1 MPVMIE
7 TERLQLQ
14 DAQKAQKN
22 QILLGPGFPFQHLCE
37 VWSLEIYLHKCK
49 LQVWPNLEGLPLA
62 HLRSN
67 SFNLLLYLPKF
78 NLGGVTLELP
88 LVLSL
93 LFITQCVMGIM
104 HNEEGSGNPCFCIP
118 PTVKSYLQICHLCL
132 RNNGSEVDIKSN

>member
-1 MPVMIE
+1 MLKKLKR
-7 TERLQLQ
+7 TKFSL
-14 DAQKAQKN
+14 AQ
-22 QILLGPGFPFQHLCE
+22 
-37 VWSLEIYLHKCK
+37 VSLFNTYVKFGHKCK

-93 LFITQCVMGIM
+93 FVHHTVCHG
-104 HNEEGSGNPCFCIP
+104 HNA
-118 PTVKSYLQICHLCL
+118 
-132 RNNGSEVDIKSN
+132 

>member
-1 MPVMIE
+1 MLKKLKR
-7 TERLQLQ
+7 TKFSL
-14 DAQKAQKN
+14 AQVS
-22 QILLGPGFPFQHLCE
+22 L
-37 VWSLEIYLHKCK
+37 WSLEIYLHKCK

-93 LFITQCVMGIM
+93 FVHHTVCYG
-104 HNEEGSGNPCFCIP
+104 HNA
-118 PTVKSYLQICHLCL
+118 
-132 RNNGSEVDIKSN
+132 